1 MKAKGPGAGRHGRVR
16 ISLPSPAMVV
26 ALLALFMAGSGSALA
41 ATHYLIS
48 STKQISPKVLKKLKG
63 NVGPR
68 GVTGAPGATGATGA
82 AGAAG
87 APGQPGQNLTAE
99 TTLPSGQSESGA
111 FSAASGADNGYE
123 YEPGKTE
130 YGWVAA
136 GITYVQPLAAPIP
149 DEHIK
154 DIRGAYTG
162 ECPGPGKAA
171 RGYLCLYNS
180 IENDVAAGYGYSE
193 SESPG
198 EFSTPSAGAVL
209 YWTVE
214 EPGVPYAGGE
224 YTVTAP

>member
-1 MKAKGPGAGRHGRVR
+1 MFQAE
-16 ISLPSPAMVV
+16 
-26 ALLALFMAGSGSALA
+26 LALFMAGSGSALA

-68 GVTGAPGATGATGA
+68 GTTGSPGAAGATGATGA
-82 AGAAG
+82 TG

-99 TTLPSGQSESGA
+99 TTLPSGQSESGS

-130 YGWVAA
+130 YGWIAA
-136 GITYVQPLAAPIP
+136 GITYVQPLAAPIL

-154 DIRGAYTG
+154 DIRGTGYTS

-180 IENDVAAGYGYSE
+180 IENDVYPGYGYSE

-198 EFSTPSAGAVL
+198 EFSTPSAGVVL
-209 YWTVE
+209 YWAVE
-214 EPGVPYAGGE
+214 EPGAPYAGGE